1 MATPLCHRRIP
12 LAGEQRWS
20 PWRRERGIEYDF
32 RPFGMFAYVVESKVY
47 CKRDYLK
54 IYRPGQ
60 KSLFFFK
67 QCKVKVKVI

>member
-20 PWRRERGIEYDF
+20 PWRLERGIEYDF
-32 RPFGMFAYVVESKVY
+32 RPFGMFAYVVESKLY

-60 KSLFFFK
+60 KLLFFK